1 MPIHIH
7 QQGKLFHLTNQK
19 ISYIMQVLE
28 DGSLGNLYFGKK
40 VADRTD
46 FSHLIESAY
55 RPNTAYASQKDYSF
69 SREHTRQEFPVY
81 GTTDFRHPAISV
93 LHENGS
99 RVSAFQVKGH
109 AVHSGKK
116 TLVGL
121 PATYVESPEEAT
133 TLEITLEDSLAGVV
147 VVLSYTL
154 YEDRPVVTRS
164 VCVRNDGQKNV
175 QLERLLSMNLDLPDA
190 EYELL
195 QLSGAWGRER
205 HPYFRRLVPG
215 IQSVESARGSSSHYQ
230 NPFIALKRP
239 DATEQTGEVL
249 GFSFVY
255 SGNFLAQVEVDTY
268 NVSRVSMGIN
278 PFGFGW
284 LLEPGETFQAPEVV
298 MVHSGNG
305 LNGMSQTF
313 HSLYRKRLARGTWRD
328 KERPILINNWE
339 ATGMDFTEQQL
350 LDFAET
356 AYQDGVELFVLDDGW
371 FGGRRHEQAGLGDW
385 FVNRELLPEGID
397 GLAEK
402 IEAIGLQFGLWFE
415 PEMVNADSDLFR
427 AHPDWIIHTP
437 GRPVSHGRHQYV
449 LDFTRSEVV
458 DHIYAMISKILREA
472 KISYVKW
479 DMNRC
484 ITEAYSPSLPA
495 GRQGEVFH
503 RYMLG
508 VYDLYERMTYEF
520 PEILFEFC
528 ASGGGRF
535 DPGMIYYSPQGW
547 TSDDTDAVERLK
559 IQYGTSFVYPL
570 SSMGAHVSAAPN
582 EQLHRY
588 TPLETRGNVSA
599 FGSFGYELDLNR
611 LTEQERAIVKE
622 QITFIKKYRKIIH
635 SGTFYRLMSPF
646 DGNYCAW
653 MVVSE
658 DKRTVLVGQYKVLN
672 EVNAPFRRL
681 QLIGLD
687 PSTEYVDIA
696 DGKGYYGDELMH
708 IGLVTSDA
716 SCGQVLDGRKPSCDF
731 DSKIY
736 IFEAK

>member
-7 QQGKLFHLTNQK
+7 QEGKLFHLANQE

-28 DGSLGNLYFGKK
+28 DGSLGNLYFGRK

-46 FSHLIESAY
+46 FSHLIESEY
-55 RPNTAYASQKDYSF
+55 RPNTAYASLTDYSF
-69 SREHTRQEFPVY
+69 SREHMRQEFPVY
-81 GTTDFRHPAISV
+81 GTTDFRHPAISI
-93 LHENGS
+93 LHDNGS
-99 RVSAFQVKGH
+99 RVSGFRVKDY

-116 TLVGL
+116 KLPGL
-121 PATYVESPEEAT
+121 PATYVESPAEAT
-133 TLEITLEDSLAGVV
+133 TLEITVADSLSGLEA
-147 VVLSYTL
+147 VLSYTL
-154 YEDRPVVTRS
+154 YEERPALTRS
-164 VCVRNDGQKNV
+164 VHVRNYGTKKV
-175 QLERLLSMNLDLPDA
+175 QLERLLSMSLDLPDA
-190 EYELL
+190 DYELL

-205 HPYFRRLVPG
+205 YPYFRRLAPG

-239 DATEQTGEVL
+239 DATEQAGEVL

-268 NVSRVSMGIN
+268 NVARISMGIN

-284 LLEPGETFQAPEVV
+284 LLEPGQSFQAPEVV
-298 MVHSGNG
+298 MVYSGNG

-313 HSLYRKRLARGTWRD
+313 HSLYRQRLARGEWRD
-328 KERPILINNWE
+328 RERPILINNWE
-339 ATGMDFTEQQL
+339 ATGMDFTEQKL
-350 LDFAET
+350 VDFAQT
-356 AYQDGVELFVLDDGW
+356 AYEDGVELFVLDDGW

-385 FVNRELLPEGID
+385 FVNKDVLPDGID
-397 GLAEK
+397 GLSEK
-402 IEAIGLQFGLWFE
+402 IEAIGLRFGLWFE
-415 PEMVNADSDLFR
+415 PEMVNADSKLFR
-427 AHPDWIIHTP
+427 DHPDWIIHTP
-437 GRPVSHGRHQYV
+437 DRPNSHGRHQYV
-449 LDFTRSEVV
+449 LDFTRPEVV
-458 DHIYAMISKILREA
+458 EHIYAMISKILRES

-495 GRQGEVFH
+495 ERQGEVFH

-508 VYDLYERMTYEF
+508 VYDLYERLTSEF

-570 SSMGAHVSAAPN
+570 SAMGAHVSASPN

-588 TPLETRGNVSA
+588 TPIETRGNVSA

-611 LTEQERAIVKE
+611 LSENERAIVKE

-635 SGTFYRLMSPF
+635 SGTFYRLLSPF

-658 DKRTVLVGQYKVLN
+658 DKRTALVGHYKILN
-672 EVNAPFRRL
+672 EINAPFRRL
-681 QLIGLD
+681 HLKGLD
-687 PSTEYVDIA
+687 TASEYVDIA
-696 DGKGYYGDELMH
+696 NGKVYYGDELMH
-708 IGLVTSDA
+708 IGLVTSDT
-716 SCGQVLDGRKPSCDF
+716 SCGQVLDGREPSCDF

-736 IFEAK
+736 VFQAK